1 MAKKEFAYYGKSLE
15 EVKKLTLEEFAKL
28 VPSKE
33 RRALLKGFSER
44 QTKFLLHIRKDPNK
58 LHRTQNRNL
67 VIIPELIGKKL
78 RIYGGKDYQVID
90 ITKEMLGRRLGEFVP
105 TRKRVKHSSPGMG
118 ATRSSKFIPLK

>member
-44 QTKFLLHIRKDPNK
+44 QKKFLLHIRKDPNK
-58 LHRTQNRNL
+58 LHRTQSRNL
-67 VIIPELIGKKL
+67 VIIPELIGKKI
-78 RIYGGKDYQVID
+78 RIYGGKDYQVIE
-90 ITKEMLGRRLGEFVP
+90 ITKEMLGRRLGEFAP
-105 TRKRVKHSSPGMG
+105 TRRRVKHSSPGMG